1 MVTLPLLVSL
11 ICADSTPDYYNLPKK
26 DSNIVVGLLPYTSPL
41 IRGHYGASLD
51 DRGPHRVLRYLFIPI
66 LATSPLR
73 EGTAV
78 FIAPYLRPY

>member
-26 DSNIVVGLLPYTSPL
+26 DSNIVVGLLAYTSPL
-41 IRGHYGASLD
+41 IRGHYRASLD
-51 DRGPHRVLRYLFIPI
+51 DRGPYRVLRYLFIPI

-73 EGTAV
+73 VDTAV
-78 FIAPYLRPY
+78 HIPLYLGPC

>member
-1 MVTLPLLVSL
+1 MVTFLQLKGL

-51 DRGPHRVLRYLFIPI
+51 DRGPHSVLRYLFIPI

-78 FIAPYLRPY
+78 FYNV

>member
-1 MVTLPLLVSL
+1 MPTLPLVF
-11 ICADSTPDYYNLPKK
+11 YKLPKK
-26 DSNIVVGLLPYTSPL
+26 DPIIPVVVLPSTSPL

-51 DRGPHRVLRYLFIPI
+51 DRGPNHVLRYLLIPI

-78 FIAPYLRPY
+78 VITLYLNPF